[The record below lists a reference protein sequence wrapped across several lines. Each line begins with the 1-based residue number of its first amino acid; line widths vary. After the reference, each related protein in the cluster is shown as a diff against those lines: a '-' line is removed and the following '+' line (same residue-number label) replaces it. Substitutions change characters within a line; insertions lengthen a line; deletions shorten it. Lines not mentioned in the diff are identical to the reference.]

1 MPNVHCIILNCEYR
15 KYYRAYLHYLEDAEP
30 KVSNHTGY
38 MKNMYKHI
46 LTVVDTLEKCGFDKL
61 TTFCHG
67 DAKPNNFLFRNIE
80 IDIEELECE
89 GIQSI
94 LIDWQ
99 GGFLGCAANDLMWAL
114 FPFLEKHAQDKVSK
128 DLNKASFLCPN
139 L

>member
-1 MPNVHCIILNCEYR
+1 MVQKAWSIEYFAHFELQLDLVICFR
-15 KYYRAYLHYLEDAEP
+15 KYYRAYLHYLEEAEP

-46 LTVVDTLEKCGFDKL
+46 LTVIDTLERCGYDKL
-61 TTFCHG
+61 LTFCHG

-99 GGFLGCAANDLMWAL
+99 VILNRGL
-114 FPFLEKHAQDKVSK
+114 FGKPEG
-128 DLNKASFLCPN
+128 P
-139 L
+139 

>member
-1 MPNVHCIILNCEYR
+1 
-15 KYYRAYLHYLEDAEP
+15 
-30 KVSNHTGY
+30 

-46 LTVVDTLEKCGFDKL
+46 LTVVDTLEQCGFDKL

-114 FPFLEKHAQDKVSK
+114 FPFLEKHAEDKVRPDPLSLDRHK
-128 DLNKASFLCPN
+128 ITPIMTLQPKCHTIIVWDDANFNFVCT
-139 L
+139 